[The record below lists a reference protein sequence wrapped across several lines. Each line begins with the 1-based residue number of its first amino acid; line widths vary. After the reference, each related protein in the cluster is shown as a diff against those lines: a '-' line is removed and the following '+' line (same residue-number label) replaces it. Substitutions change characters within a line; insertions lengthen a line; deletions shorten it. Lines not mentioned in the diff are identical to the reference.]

1 MNERYEGDYRCDSSF
16 GPDDPCLNI
25 ATKVMREPYTPGN
38 FALSLCNE
46 CADGARA
53 MGYHFDAEATEQLAK
68 NVAREAERASC
79 VALVPIRYCM
89 ECRQPTTGSIGQAG
103 YYWPRLCQ
111 PCKDEADGVLRRQ
124 VKTQAMFA
132 RVVDRIVA

>member
-1 MNERYEGDYRCDSSF
+1 MSERYEGDYRCESSF
-16 GPDDPCLNI
+16 GPDDPCLKV
-25 ATKVMREPYTPGN
+25 ATKVMREPYTRGN
-38 FALSLCNE
+38 FAVSLCDE

-53 MGYHFDAEATEQLAK
+53 MGYHFDAEATVQLTRDIE
-68 NVAREAERASC
+68 RESERTC
-79 VALVPIRYCM
+79 TALVPIRYCM

-111 PCKDEADGVLRRQ
+111 QCKDEADGVLRRQ